1 MKKLA
6 VFLMLAA
13 QPALAASGPF
23 FSLRNTDFVVTIAF
37 LIFVAIVL
45 KAKVP
50 ALLGRLLDKRALDIR
65 RELEEARDLRD
76 EAQSILA
83 TYERKAR
90 EVQAMADEIVVAAK
104 RDAQSAAEAA
114 KVELRASIAR
124 RLKAAEDQIA
134 TAEAQA
140 LKAVKDRAVT
150 VAVSV
155 AGEVLAKQM
164 SAGDQSG
171 LIDASIAEVEARLH
185 WAAPA
190 SN

>member
-23 FSLRNTDFVVTIAF
+23 FSLRNTDFVVMIAF

-50 ALLGRLLDKRALDIR
+50 ALLGRLLDKRALEIR

-140 LKAVKDRAVT
+140 LKAVKDRAVS

-164 SAGDQSG
+164 SSGDQSG

-185 WAAPA
+185 
-190 SN
+190 

>member
-1 MKKLA
+1 MMKKLSLLL
-6 VFLMLAA
+6 VLAA

-37 LIFVAIVL
+37 LVFVAIVL

-50 ALLGRLLDKRALDIR
+50 GLLGRLLDKRAVEIR
-65 RELEEARDLRD
+65 RDLEEARDLRD

-90 EVQAMADEIVVAAK
+90 EVQAQADGIVVAAK
-104 RDAQSAAEAA
+104 RDAQAAAEAA

-134 TAEAQA
+134 TAESSA

-150 VAVSV
+150 VAVAV
-155 AGEVLAKQM
+155 AGEVLSKQM
-164 SAGDQSG
+164 SKAEQSG
-171 LIDASIAEVEARLH
+171 LIDASIAEVETRLH
-185 WAAPA
+185 
-190 SN
+190 

>member
-1 MKKLA
+1 MMKKLA
-6 VFLMLAA
+6 VLLILAA

-45 KAKVP
+45 EQ
-50 ALLGRLLDKRALDIR
+50 GRLCSVAFWTSARWGSARAGR
-65 RELEEARDLRD
+65 ARDLRD

-114 KVELRASIAR
+114 KADLRASIAR

-140 LKAVKDRAVT
+140 VKAVKDRAVT
-150 VAVSV
+150 VAVAV
-155 AGEVLAKQM
+155 AGEVLARQM

-171 LIDASIAEVEARLH
+171 MIDASIAEVEARLC
-185 WAAPA
+185 
-190 SN
+190 